1 MESTLEDESQRVRE
15 RGLAN
20 TGHILDKQVA
30 PGEESDQR
38 LFDHLP
44 LAFDDSLNGFNQET
58 DFFLWLNLWQ
68 SNPCGFWRS
77 LPGPS
82 GQAETG
88 SAVDFFVLSNRLLR
102 ATKGSL
108 ILPRRALNSAV
119 ECHLHTVEVTG
130 SNPVAPTIPSSFPP

>member
-1 MESTLEDESQRVRE
+1 MCQ

-20 TGHILDKQVA
+20 TRHILDKKVA
-30 PGEESDQR
+30 PGKKSDQR

-44 LAFDDSLNGFNQET
+44 FAFDNRLNGFNQEA

-68 SNPCGFWRS
+68 SNPCGFRVF
-77 LPGPS
+77 PAKPS
-82 GQAETG
+82 GRAETG
-88 SAVDFFVLSNRLLR
+88 SGVDFFVLSNRLLR

-108 ILPRRALNSAV
+108 ILPWRALNSAV

-130 SNPVAPTIPSSFPP
+130 SNPVAPTIPSSFPSLTSVF